1 MAQRSHKS
9 GKFIKKSGEVFDKA
23 FGKAGNFAERHKIQ
37 LAERGFWGTVGLGL
51 EVASIIGGTSRRIK
65 EGERFGTALA
75 KELLINI
82 PWGIAP
88 GAMFAYTLGSAVV
101 EVAPIVKQGAEQSAY
116 YNNNFNF
123 LGGGYI
129 DTQINY
135 INRAR
140 AVDMIKRN
148 RAGIRNALGS
158 EARRFHQTY

>member
-1 MAQRSHKS
+1 MAQHSNTK
-9 GKFIKKSGEVFDKA
+9 GKFVKKSGEVFDKA

-37 LAERGFWGTVGLGL
+37 LAERGFWGTVGFGL

-75 KELLINI
+75 KELLMNI

-88 GAMFAYTLGSAVV
+88 EAMFVYTLGSAVV
-101 EVAPIVKQGAEQSAY
+101 EIAPAVKQGAEQSAY

-129 DTQINY
+129 DTQTNY

-140 AVDMIKRN
+140 AVEQIKRN
-148 RAGIRNALGS
+148 RMGIRYSLGS